1 MTASIS
7 CILRRSVLVAAAA
20 FALTPAAAFAEEGG
34 EREGGILSGV
44 LGQEERGF
52 REEEGGEGYGER
64 SGMFSR
70 GEGGEEG
77 EEYEERS
84 GMFSRGEGGEEGEE
98 GEGHRERPGM
108 FSGGEGE
115 GDGEERS
122 RSGRFLGGARE
133 GGEREMEEE

>member
-20 FALTPAAAFAEEGG
+20 FALTPAATFAEEGG

-52 REEEGGEGYGER
+52 REEEGGEG
-64 SGMFSR
+64 
-70 GEGGEEG
+70 
-77 EEYEERS
+77 YEERS